1 VVNALLDKDG
11 EKQILGELSDVYHS
25 AIEPMESLYQYKILG
40 VSSFTGTLILLLT
53 NYNNL
58 H

>member
-1 VVNALLDKDG
+1 MVNALLDKDV
-11 EKQILGELSDVYHS
+11 EKQILGELNDMYHS

-40 VSSFTGTLILLLT
+40 VSSFTGTLILLLA